1 MKSVFLLL
9 LCLPA
14 LSAFLVLLHSV
25 GNGSRERIS
34 ALLVSLLLSFWLECQ
49 SCPVRFNVTSVAVM
63 RTLVFQ
69 GLLVDLKSRSVVIK
83 VVSTLRRLKI
93 PYWYM
98 CDFNLVRWCLLC
110 MKLVLAMV
118 PGVWVKVSELHTVLD
133 CFAKWRGKK
142 NQYLFSQMATGGET
156 DAEKCWVFV
165 VVVVSLGFFL
175 FFFSQWHLW
184 SVCIVGSQVGSWKIM
199 WEVWKG
205 VGEGGTNKKFRQKE
219 IGGAS

>member
-9 LCLPA
+9 SCLPA

-34 ALLVSLLLSFWLECQ
+34 ALLASLLLSFWVECQ
-49 SCPVRFNVTSVAVM
+49 SCAVRFNVTSVAVM

-118 PGVWVKVSELHTVLD
+118 PGVWVKVSELRTVLD
-133 CFAKWRGKK
+133 CFAKSRGKK
-142 NQYLFSQMATGGET
+142 ISICFHKWQLVGRLMQRSA
-156 DAEKCWVFV
+156 
-165 VVVVSLGFFL
+165 GFLLLLSFRWAF
-175 FFFSQWHLW
+175 FFFSFL
-184 SVCIVGSQVGSWKIM
+184 SDIC
-199 WEVWKG
+199 
-205 VGEGGTNKKFRQKE
+205 
-219 IGGAS
+219 GAYV